1 MDSQVSTIK
10 GVKKIEATKKQP
22 HAGGAFIRN
31 ILKKNTKG
39 TGEIQI
45 KELDESVLKKRLV
58 KLDQELEDYKAKCAK
73 YKKENDWY
81 REEIETCQK
90 DTADYIM
97 YLESKKNEKLD
108 AIQRLTESNQ
118 KDMDMYLLKRKKR
131 EEENQ
136 AKISEFHDQLVDF
149 EMKLAAKETE
159 IMQLSDTMARRT
171 KHEGEMANIRKE
183 MQNAELNHLTEMA
196 DLERSL
202 LEARMKLQKEAENK
216 IKSMESAAHEKA
228 AKYLT
233 DHTTALEAENSR
245 LSQDL
250 RKVTLATQQQIAHI
264 ECLERENRELE
275 REQRLRH
282 DLVKIRLKKIVE
294 AQELDARYKNKQKYL
309 HASRNKQIV
318 ANALYNKGLS
328 ALGSPLK
335 MNKVHSLQ
343 VSDDTEINSSSKK
356 STGYGNRSTT
366 EPQSTKAILN
376 LNKELHSKT
385 PCIEAK
391 PHYTGNNPSL
401 KTISSKDKNNDAS
414 TAQNKHYAVDLIDM
428 QHHDSLWFEDDED
441 DEYQ

>member
-136 AKISEFHDQLVDF
+136 AKIS
-149 EMKLAAKETE
+149 
-159 IMQLSDTMARRT
+159 
-171 KHEGEMANIRKE
+171 
-183 MQNAELNHLTEMA
+183 
-196 DLERSL
+196 
-202 LEARMKLQKEAENK
+202 
-216 IKSMESAAHEKA
+216 
-228 AKYLT
+228 
-233 DHTTALEAENSR
+233 
-245 LSQDL
+245 
-250 RKVTLATQQQIAHI
+250 
-264 ECLERENRELE
+264 
-275 REQRLRH
+275 
-282 DLVKIRLKKIVE
+282 
-294 AQELDARYKNKQKYL
+294 
-309 HASRNKQIV
+309 
-318 ANALYNKGLS
+318 
-328 ALGSPLK
+328 
-335 MNKVHSLQ
+335 
-343 VSDDTEINSSSKK
+343 
-356 STGYGNRSTT
+356 GY
-366 EPQSTKAILN
+366 
-376 LNKELHSKT
+376 
-385 PCIEAK
+385 
-391 PHYTGNNPSL
+391 
-401 KTISSKDKNNDAS
+401 
-414 TAQNKHYAVDLIDM
+414 
-428 QHHDSLWFEDDED
+428 
-441 DEYQ
+441 